1 MAKLPKGH
9 CAIAPVNYLRCW
21 NRRGIWWKSVDMIMG
36 TSLTLVFVN
45 IEYSPPRGAI
55 ASQSPKKP
63 LPVTK
68 EAISMSES
76 VAKQQRTTPG
86 PSSSPIQPWSVER
99 EADRLMD
106 DLFSDLDGLLDG
118 ANQLPTEPAKPDYV
132 SLKPVAIPS
141 LDLTPSSVTEEIFTE
156 SASPPA
162 PPPVPAPKTPPATKK
177 RGIGRYLDKILFGVA
192 FTSFLAVLGWLIVEG
207 KIDIQ
212 RFLPQSDPSSSLP
225 QDAVATSSEVD
236 PEFVNYMLRSLELIE
251 NQPQTGQALPAAP
264 GTVDPVTGNPT
275 APQVQWVP
283 YPVYLPSNPGG
294 NSTASSLLPPP
305 PTANPNPAPQASPQ
319 TETQAPPQPQASPS
333 PANPPQT
340 PETSPTVAPLPSKL
354 HTLVGVIE
362 LGDGSTAALF
372 KIDNTTQRIG
382 EGEPIGNS
390 GWTLVSAANQ
400 NAVVRRNGEVRSVY
414 VGQEF

>member
-1 MAKLPKGH
+1 
-9 CAIAPVNYLRCW
+9 
-21 NRRGIWWKSVDMIMG
+21 
-36 TSLTLVFVN
+36 
-45 IEYSPPRGAI
+45 
-55 ASQSPKKP
+55 
-63 LPVTK
+63 
-68 EAISMSES
+68 MSES

-86 PSSSPIQPWSVER
+86 SSSSPIQPWSVER

-118 ANQLPTEPAKPDYV
+118 ANQLPTEPAQPDYV
-132 SLKPVAIPS
+132 SLKPVTIPS
-141 LDLTPSSVTEEIFTE
+141 LDLTPSPVEAETITE
-156 SASPPA
+156 SAPP
-162 PPPVPAPKTPPATKK
+162 PKTPPAPAPKTAPAAKK
-177 RGIGRYLDKILFGVA
+177 AGIGRYLDKILFGVA

-212 RFLPQSDPSSSLP
+212 RFLPQPSPSSSLP
-225 QDAVATSSEVD
+225 QDAVATGSEVD
-236 PEFVNYMLRSLELIE
+236 PEFVNYMLRSLELME

-283 YPVYLPSNPGG
+283 YPVYIPYNPGG
-294 NSTASSLLPPP
+294 NSTANSLLPPP
-305 PTANPNPAPQASPQ
+305 PVTNPNPTPQAEASPQ
-319 TETQAPPQPQASPS
+319 TETQASPQPQASPS
-333 PANPPQT
+333 PANPPQP
-340 PETSPTVAPLPSKL
+340 PEPAPTVAPLPSKL

-382 EGEPIGNS
+382 EGEPIGDS
-390 GWTLVSAANQ
+390 GWILVSAANQ
-400 NAVVRRNGEVRSVY
+400 NAVIRRNGEVRSVY

>member
-1 MAKLPKGH
+1 
-9 CAIAPVNYLRCW
+9 
-21 NRRGIWWKSVDMIMG
+21 
-36 TSLTLVFVN
+36 
-45 IEYSPPRGAI
+45 
-55 ASQSPKKP
+55 
-63 LPVTK
+63 
-68 EAISMSES
+68 MSES

-86 PSSSPIQPWSVER
+86 TSSSPIQPWSVER

-132 SLKPVAIPS
+132 SLKPVTIPS
-141 LDLTPSSVTEEIFTE
+141 LDLTPSPVTEEILPE
-156 SASPPA
+156 SA
-162 PPPVPAPKTPPATKK
+162 PPPAVPAPPAPKTAPAAKK
-177 RGIGRYLDKILFGVA
+177 GGIGRYLDKILFGVA

-212 RFLPQSDPSSSLP
+212 RFLPQTAPSSSLP
-225 QDAVATSSEVD
+225 QDAVATSGEVD

-251 NQPQTGQALPAAP
+251 NQPQTGQALPPAP

-283 YPVYLPSNPGG
+283 YPVYIPYNPGG
-294 NSTASSLLPPP
+294 NSTANSLLPPP
-305 PTANPNPAPQASPQ
+305 PATNPNPAPQAQPAPQ
-319 TETQAPPQPQASPS
+319 TETQTAPQPQASPS
-333 PANPPQT
+333 PVNPPQP
-340 PETSPTVAPLPSKL
+340 PEPAPTVAPLPSTL

-382 EGEPIGNS
+382 EGEPIGDS

-400 NAVVRRNGEVRSVY
+400 NAVIRRNGEVRSVY
-414 VGQEF
+414 VGQAF

>member
-1 MAKLPKGH
+1 
-9 CAIAPVNYLRCW
+9 
-21 NRRGIWWKSVDMIMG
+21 
-36 TSLTLVFVN
+36 
-45 IEYSPPRGAI
+45 
-55 ASQSPKKP
+55 
-63 LPVTK
+63 
-68 EAISMSES
+68 MSES

-86 PSSSPIQPWSVER
+86 SSSSPIQPWSVER

-106 DLFSDLDGLLDG
+106 DLFSDLDSLLDG
-118 ANQLPTEPAKPDYV
+118 ANQLPTEPAQPDYV
-132 SLKPVAIPS
+132 CLKPVAIPS
-141 LDLTPSSVTEEIFTE
+141 LDLTPSPVTEETITE
-156 SASPPA
+156 SA
-162 PPPVPAPKTPPATKK
+162 PPPNPSPAPKTSPAPKK

-212 RFLPQSDPSSSLP
+212 RFLPQSAPSSSLP
-225 QDAVATSSEVD
+225 QDAVATSGEID

-283 YPVYLPSNPGG
+283 YPVYIPYNPGE

-305 PTANPNPAPQASPQ
+305 PATNSNPTPQAQASPQ
-319 TETQAPPQPQASPS
+319 TETPATPQPQASPS

-340 PETSPTVAPLPSKL
+340 PEPSPAVAPLPSKL

-382 EGEPIGNS
+382 EGEPIGDS